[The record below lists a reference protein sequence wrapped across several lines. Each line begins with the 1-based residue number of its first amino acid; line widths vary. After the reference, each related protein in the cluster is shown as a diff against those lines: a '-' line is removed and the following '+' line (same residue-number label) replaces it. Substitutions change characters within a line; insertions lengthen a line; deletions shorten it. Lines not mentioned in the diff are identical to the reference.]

1 MMEKSRKSTQSQ
13 ARPEYLRYCDS
24 LSLKDQA
31 LFGVIG
37 AYYLYMGEGEP
48 RSEELAME
56 WMKKH
61 IAKREAGKKRREA
74 EKARKERAR

>member
-1 MMEKSRKSTQSQ
+1 MEKSRKSTQSQ
-13 ARPEYLRYCDS
+13 ARPAWREYYDS

-31 LFGVIG
+31 LSGVIA
-37 AYYLYMGEGEP
+37 AYYSYMGESGQ
-48 RSEELAME
+48 RAEELAME

>member
-1 MMEKSRKSTQSQ
+1 
-13 ARPEYLRYCDS
+13 
-24 LSLKDQA
+24 
-31 LFGVIG
+31 
-37 AYYLYMGEGEP
+37 MGEGEP
-48 RSEELAME
+48 RSGELAME